1 MHRSL
6 RNLRGRVF
14 PDHWSLLFGQ
24 IAFYSFVVVFV
35 SGVVLM
41 VPYEPSVEHVVYDGP
56 YAPLRGVSMSRALDS
71 TLAISFE
78 VRAGLLVRQVHH
90 WASLLMVA
98 AIMLHLLRL
107 FFTGG
112 FRRPRRLSWLVVFGL
127 LIVTLGACLT
137 GTSLPDD
144 MLSGSS
150 LAVTDGVVKSI
161 PVIGSDLSA
170 LLFGGEFPG
179 DVIAR
184 FYPLHVYV
192 LPVVLVGLFIALAV
206 LALKHGPAQ
215 FGGPGRTNDNIVGR
229 PAVVAAVKGAGLFCF
244 VVGVALLMGSTAT
257 INPVW
262 MYGPAE
268 PANASAGIGPAWY
281 LAFLDG
287 ALRLTPGWE
296 VVWWGRTIT
305 LAILVPVALCT
316 LFLAL
321 VAVYPFIE
329 DWILGDR
336 SDQNLLD
343 RPRNNPIRT
352 GIGVG
357 GIVFYGV
364 LWAAAGA
371 DTMAVLFHLSVNPL
385 IHLFQVLLIAGPP
398 IALVLTYRL
407 CVGLQQR
414 DLEIAVH
421 GMETGRVVR
430 LPDGGYVEDHRPVNP
445 YRRWTLAG
453 SVRAAS
459 VPLPDADPRISPVR
473 RLRARL
479 ATYFDQDRLTPSQ
492 ADRPLPLAPEKQAI
506 GSAAKSSADHQT

>member
-24 IAFYSFVVVFV
+24 IAFYSFVVVLV
-35 SGVVLM
+35 TGVVLM
-41 VPYEPSVEHVVYDGP
+41 VPYEPSVGHVVYDGP

-150 LAVTDGVVKSI
+150 LAVTDGVVKAI
-161 PVIGSDLSA
+161 PIVGSDLSA

-179 DVIAR
+179 NVIAR

-192 LPVVLVGLFIALAV
+192 LPAVLVALFIALAV

-215 FGGPGRTNDNIVGR
+215 FAGPGRTNDNVVGR

-244 VVGVALLMGSTAT
+244 VAGVALLMGATAT

-262 MYGPAE
+262 MYGPAD

-287 ALRLTPGWE
+287 ALRLAPGWE
-296 VVWWGRTIT
+296 VVWWGRTVT
-305 LAILVPVALCT
+305 LAILLPVALCT
-316 LFLAL
+316 LFLVL

-329 DWILGDR
+329 SWIIGDR
-336 SDQNLLD
+336 SDQNLLE
-343 RPRNNPIRT
+343 RPRNNPTRT
-352 GIGVG
+352 GIGAA

-371 DTMAVLFHLSVNPL
+371 DTMAVLFNLSVNSL
-385 IHLFQVLLIAGPP
+385 IHLFQVLLIVGPP
-398 IALVLTYRL
+398 AALVLTRHI
-407 CVGLQQR
+407 CVGLQGR

-421 GMETGRVVR
+421 GIETGRVVR
-430 LPDGGYVEDHRPVNP
+430 LPDGGYIEDHRPVNA
-445 YRRWTLAG
+445 YRRRRLAG
-453 SVRAAS
+453 FVPVAPA
-459 VPLPDADPRISPVR
+459 PLPGTGHRLSPAR
-473 RLRARL
+473 RLHTRL
-479 ATYFDQDRLTPSQ
+479 TTYFDQDRLTPSVQ
-492 ADRPLPLAPEKQAI
+492 DRPLPLAPGKQAI
-506 GSAAKSSADHQT
+506 RPSPKSGADQQT